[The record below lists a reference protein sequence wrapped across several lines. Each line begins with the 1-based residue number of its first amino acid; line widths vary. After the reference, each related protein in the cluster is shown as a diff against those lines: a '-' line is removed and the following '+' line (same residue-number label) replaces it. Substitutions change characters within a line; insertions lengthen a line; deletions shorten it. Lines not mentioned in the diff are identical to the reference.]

1 MHQFQGHKPRIHMP
15 VKAYL
20 VTKDFLFRIILKVTI
35 TLESAFN
42 EFSEFGLEMSKVID
56 EVMDSET

>member
-1 MHQFQGHKPRIHMP
+1 MP